1 METAAHLRGRGR
13 NQCGGHRRVRDR
25 RHAGAG
31 RLPSS
36 GVGGNAPSL
45 VGNGAS
51 DKLSLE
57 LDPSDPAF
65 LIVDVGED
73 GTVDFRFD
81 RSTFSAINVQAGAG
95 DDEVRVGNGVGD
107 VTVDGGAGNDT
118 LIGGDGNDTL
128 IGGAGDDVVTGG
140 RGNDVVQLGSGNDT
154 FVWNPGDGSDTVDG
168 GSGHDAMDF
177 NGSNANEHI
186 DVSANGSRV
195 QLTRDVGA
203 VAMDLGGIEALNLTA
218 RGGADDVD
226 VHDLAGTDMT
236 QANVDLSG
244 TPGSGTG
251 DGAADTVTA
260 FGTTGAD
267 HATVRARDGSVIV
280 SGLGAQLRVT
290 GAESTLDTVGVSTLD
305 GDDTIETGVGIPGPA
320 AVDIDGGGGSDT
332 VTYSGTPQAD
342 TIALT
347 PRAGAVATSDI
358 SGGGAAQVSTGVEN
372 LIVLGRGGD
381 DSITAGN
388 GLAGLTNL
396 KINGG
401 SGNDTITG
409 GDGNDVLIGGPGDD
423 VVSGGRGNDTAILGG
438 GQDTFV
444 WNPGDGSDAVDGGS
458 GQDTLLFNGSNALEN
473 IALSANGSH
482 VQLTRDVAAI
492 TMDLSNL
499 EALDVTARGSA
510 DTITVNDLRGTGV
523 KSANLDLSGVPG
535 SGVGDGAADTVIVN
549 GTASPGSR
557 QCDESGCGLIGLGT
571 HPDRSDQR
579 QQGRPGRIEGQHP
592 RGQGPGPGCARR
604 RSADHAGRRPRS
616 RSVDPRLSARRLP
629 DLDSGGRLAHASPLA
644 SDHRGCGEPGAS
656 AARPCTSSLRYAAA
670 RCSQRSSRSGTA
682 ARRSPDYPCRP
693 RPARRSGAGGGSAPP
708 CPRSPHA
715 ADAAPS
721 RRARG
726 ERARPAGQHQHGPQ
740 RPGPGAGHR
749 APGLYDP
756 SEPARSPARAGGEPT
771 RGSPDGPRAL
781 AVRPRRSPSPGAML
795 RSATAHAICA
805 RAMGTGAANCLA
817 SATPVALSKAAP
829 ARWPGAQGD
838 RGSRAPAIPSR
849 GRPALPVAAD
859 ADLNGVRVRLLEAPL
874 AQQQTRASMQRTSPS
889 RHAPRVAVE
898 LAVPQNRVSF
908 VERASLGQR
917 TTSTRIAPAATA
929 DSSRPSSSASRASR
943 SASAVSPVR
952 RLSSASYQTVAAT
965 SERESSA
972 IARSRRASI
981 AALAPFTRSV
991 MIKTTTQRW

>member
-320 AVDIDGGGGSDT
+320 AVDIDGGGGTDT

-396 KINGG
+396 TINGG

-549 GTASPGSR
+549 GTASPDHVNVTSQGADVLVSGLTPTVQISGSEAALDVLR
-557 QCDESGCGLIGLGT
+557 VNTLGGKDRVQVAPGVDQLITPIVDLG
-571 HPDRSDQR
+571 PDRVDQ
-579 QQGRPGRIEGQHP
+579 P
-592 RGQGPGPGCARR
+592 
-604 RSADHAGRRPRS
+604 
-616 RSVDPRLSARRLP
+616 LSARRLP

-644 SDHRGCGEPGAS
+644 PDRQGTKRRGRGQVLPGHGRRACDTPPRGAS
-656 AARPCTSSLRYAAA
+656 R
-670 RCSQRSSRSGTA
+670 RSSRSGTA
-682 ARRSPDYPCRP
+682 ARQLPDYLCRP
-693 RPARRSGAGGGSAPP
+693 RPARRSGAGAGSAPP
-708 CPRSPHA
+708 CPRSRRA

-721 RRARG
+721 R
-726 ERARPAGQHQHGPQ
+726 
-740 RPGPGAGHR
+740 
-749 APGLYDP
+749 
-756 SEPARSPARAGGEPT
+756 
-771 RGSPDGPRAL
+771 
-781 AVRPRRSPSPGAML
+781 
-795 RSATAHAICA
+795 
-805 RAMGTGAANCLA
+805 
-817 SATPVALSKAAP
+817 
-829 ARWPGAQGD
+829 
-838 RGSRAPAIPSR
+838 
-849 GRPALPVAAD
+849 
-859 ADLNGVRVRLLEAPL
+859 
-874 AQQQTRASMQRTSPS
+874 
-889 RHAPRVAVE
+889 
-898 LAVPQNRVSF
+898 
-908 VERASLGQR
+908 
-917 TTSTRIAPAATA
+917 
-929 DSSRPSSSASRASR
+929 
-943 SASAVSPVR
+943 
-952 RLSSASYQTVAAT
+952 
-965 SERESSA
+965 
-972 IARSRRASI
+972 
-981 AALAPFTRSV
+981 
-991 MIKTTTQRW
+991 